1 MARVDT
7 SAYQSFDDI
16 VGRLDEIVGTVRDKD
31 TSLERSLDLFEEAIS
46 LGSKAVDMVDKVDLP
61 AQDAAAEKPDKPV
74 ASVEADESGSDSD
87 TSSDADA
94 DTGSD
99 ADAATG
105 SDTSSSTAAESK

>member
-46 LGSKAVDMVDKVDLP
+46 LGSKAVDMVDKVDLT

-74 ASVEADESGSDSD
+74 ASGSDSD